1 MPFNVGGTIWNGA
14 SASVHDYRSI
24 ITRGLVMN
32 LDASAPGSYPGSGTT
47 WGNLAS
53 GSYSDGTLNGSPTFS
68 TDNGGI
74 FNFDG
79 NDDYIDCGTAIHGVM
94 TSAFSLT
101 MWFQGGASWNNS
113 HMVSTGKM
121 VTVNEPGFWIQGD
134 TYKINVRI
142 RENGNSTSTNCV
154 TSSNYNTNTWHYL
167 AVTYNGSNLR
177 IVIDNFTEDI
187 TQSVTG
193 TPGRSRSLKLDKAHD
208 TVHDGSEMFPGKIA
222 NFQIY
227 NRALSMSEIKY
238 NYNVQRHRFGI

>member
-1 MPFNVGGTIWNGA
+1 MPFNVGGTIWNGP
-14 SASVHDYRSI
+14 SADVQDYRSI

-32 LDASAPGSYPGSGTT
+32 LDASAIGSYPGSGTT

-121 VTVNEPGFWIQGD
+121 VTVNEPGFWIQGEVRTID
-134 TYKINVRI
+134 VRI
-142 RENGNSTSTNCV
+142 REDGNSTNTDCV
-154 TSSNYNTNTWHYL
+154 TSNLINTNIWHHL
-167 AVTYNGSNLR
+167 AVIYNGSQLR
-177 IVIDNFTEDI
+177 TIVDKGVEDVI
-187 TQSVTG
+187 ATVTG
-193 TPGRSRSLKLDKAHD
+193 TPGHSRSLKIGKAHD
-208 TVHDGSEMFPGKIA
+208 TVHGGTEMFPGKIA

-238 NYNVQRHRFGI
+238 NYNVQRYRFGV